1 MDEHSSDE
9 KSLGD
14 QNKDES
20 ESDSGMANE
29 NDDNKDSGFG
39 DESARDEN
47 VKDLLPESEM
57 KKGEFCSY
65 QNLYSCEILHLRK
78 ALQASQ
84 EAFSHLP
91 CNYKHFQKEL
101 RQSWY

>member
-9 KSLGD
+9 KSLGH

-20 ESDSGMANE
+20 ESDAGTENQ
-29 NDDNKDSGFG
+29 NDDDRDSGFG

-47 VKDLLPESEM
+47 VKELLPEPEM

-78 ALQASQ
+78 AFQAFQ
-84 EAFSHLP
+84 EAFSPLP
-91 CNYKHFQKEL
+91 RNYEHFQKEL
-101 RQSWY
+101 RQSW